1 MPYPTAPAVLI
12 VEDEQLI
19 RMLAADAFTEA
30 GFLVFEAEHAAAALL
45 VLAGGADVHLLFT
58 DVNMPGVMNGID
70 LAEQVTAATPELL
83 IIITSA
89 LPTQRPID
97 HLSAAFVAKPY
108 DLQDVCRTAKA
119 LLAA

>member
-1 MPYPTAPAVLI
+1 MPYPKAPAVLI

-45 VLAGGADVHLLFT
+45 VLAGAANIHLLFT
-58 DVNMPGVMNGID
+58 DVNMPGMMNGID

-97 HLSAAFVAKPY
+97 HLSAAFMLKPY
-108 DLQDVCRTAKA
+108 DIQGVCRTAKA